1 MRRSRLLPLAILPAT
16 LLLQAER
23 CGPAAGLHPAYLP
36 GTVVADDS
44 LIGTWVT
51 VSAEPSKK
59 KPGTF
64 PLSTIRRED
73 TADGP
78 SYLLVIGD
86 ESPTSELKDVRLRL
100 FLFDVEGKRY
110 ADLVAEDLSKTG
122 KFAKSM
128 SVPQHLY
135 LRVLRTP
142 ADGVAFEYLEAELV
156 DAELARAPG
165 SLPTVELVRG
175 YGKQQDGE
183 LQSHKETLLTADAAT
198 LQRLLSRAAASIES
212 WSLGLELTRKDAPAL
227 CFSLATTSQDAAGTR
242 TESFTVIGTRVD
254 YSTPTRNGNGL
265 VTNPAELE
273 ALVKAFQ
280 KTATSRPKVPVKKG
294 APANKTCLELM
305 KGKPR
310 CVERMEGDSSG
321 ADLAA
326 LETLR
331 DALRALV
338 AAPP

>member
-1 MRRSRLLPLAILPAT
+1 MHRTRLLLLAFLPAT

-23 CGPAAGLHPAYLP
+23 CGPAAGLHAAYLP

-44 LIGTWVT
+44 LIGSWVT
-51 VSAEPSKK
+51 VSGEPSKK

-64 PLSTIRRED
+64 PLSTIKRED

-128 SVPQHLY
+128 SLPQHLY
-135 LRVLRTP
+135 LRMLRTP
-142 ADGVAFEYLEAELV
+142 ADGIALEYLEAEQV
-156 DAELARAPG
+156 DAELARDPG

-175 YGKQQDGE
+175 YSKAQDGE
-183 LQSHKETLLTADAAT
+183 LQSTKETLLTADAST
-198 LQRLLSRAAASIES
+198 LQRLMVRATTNDEA
-212 WSLGLELTRKDAPAL
+212 WSLALELTRKDAPAL
-227 CFSLATTSQDAAGTR
+227 CFSLATTTQADGDAA
-242 TESFTVIGTRVD
+242 TETFDVVGTRVE
-254 YSTPTRNGNGL
+254 YSTPARKGKG
-265 VTNPAELE
+265 VVKNPEELA
-273 ALVKAFQ
+273 ALLKAFQ
-280 KTATSRPKVPVKKG
+280 KTAPSRPKARLAKG
-294 APANKTCLELM
+294 AAASKTCVEVM

-310 CVERMEGDSSG
+310 CVVRAEGDATG
-321 ADLAA
+321 PDVAT

-338 AAPP
+338 AAPQ